1 MVDYAFKF
9 LINQKITGMNRSLVL
24 LLFLLVPLATLA
36 QLKTVWKDARFLDEP
51 LKSILVVSQF
61 HDGQLRSR
69 AENSTIGALQKKGI
83 SAQGASVLLVYDS
96 MYYYSTM
103 ERKLDSAGIDG
114 ILIIKM
120 VEVRETD
127 MYIMPQELIPP
138 YAYNYYEYY
147 SYYYYHDLG
156 VITDPNYYRK
166 PGLDFRIDAY
176 LYQNRG
182 DMVVWA
188 GQIDVPDP
196 FNASGVVN
204 KLGGKLTRA
213 MISYKVVE
221 KE

>member
-1 MVDYAFKF
+1 MLKTK
-9 LINQKITGMNRSLVL
+9 NTGMNKFLLIL
-24 LLFLLVPLATLA
+24 LLIFIPFASPA
-36 QLKTVWKDARFLDEP
+36 QLKTIWKDARFLEEP
-51 LKSILVVSQF
+51 LKNILVVSQF
-61 HDGQLRSR
+61 HDGQLRLQ
-69 AENSTIGALQKKGI
+69 AEDAAVAALQKKGI
-83 SAQGASVLLVYDS
+83 SARGSSGLLVYDS

-114 ILIIKM
+114 MLIIKM

-188 GQIDVPDP
+188 GQINVPDP
-196 FNASGVVN
+196 FNAARVVN

-213 MISYKVVE
+213 MISYKVVK